1 MLLRNPY
8 FGDDSEQ
15 IQADL
20 LLYFEL
26 KSRDHYR
33 TDHSQLKAHLDAISS
48 DRLARNAFL
57 AVIGG
62 KPVDIQHRCWLGHVT
77 LRRFLEVMSQVAAKK
92 FHNRRL
98 ADEIEHLSRVLI

>member
-62 KPVDIQHRCWLGHVT
+62 KPVDIQHPRWLGHLA
-77 LRRFLEVMSQVAAKK
+77 LRRFLDVMSQVAAKK
-92 FHNRRL
+92 LHNKQL
-98 ADEIEHLSRVLI
+98 ADEIEDLCKLT